1 MLNLGRAA
9 CRRMNTLSLRMWLL
23 LLAMAGAPS
32 GWAGLP
38 KPVAPAAASQ
48 ADWIT
53 LMGCYVKSGGHL
65 AILFVSLAG
74 FAWIGWHAL
83 ADVNE
88 ARRGDK
94 EWGDVGL
101 SVTAAAAV
109 FLWVSFLLTQ
119 GETVF
124 GDWGASA
131 CGTTA

>member
-1 MLNLGRAA
+1 MR
-9 CRRMNTLSLRMWLL
+9 TLKRLYTLFSLRLWLA
-23 LLAMAGAPS
+23 LLALADAPS
-32 GWAGLP
+32 VGAGLP
-38 KPVAPAAASQ
+38 KPVAPAGAAQ

-53 LMGCYVKSGGHL
+53 LMGCYVKSGGNL
-65 AILFVSLAG
+65 AILFISLAG

-101 SVTAAAAV
+101 SVSTAAAV

-119 GETVF
+119 GQTVF
-124 GDWGASA
+124 GDWGAST
-131 CGTTA
+131 CGTGTGTT

>member
-1 MLNLGRAA
+1 MSMLNRLFH
-9 CRRMNTLSLRMWLL
+9 TLSARLWLT
-23 LLAMAGAPS
+23 LLALAETPT

-38 KPVAPAAASQ
+38 KPAAPAGAAQ
-48 ADWIT
+48 ADWIA

-65 AILFVSLAG
+65 TVLFISLAG

-101 SVTAAAAV
+101 SVSAAAAV

-124 GDWGASA
+124 NDWGGQA
-131 CGTTA
+131 CGAAAT